1 MRVDVSVVERPLG
14 VARHAAPAGRLRA
27 VAWPAATVTTLAL
40 LWFGWR
46 VGTPGPWR
54 DEAATMAACR
64 RGLGELLAMTRQ
76 IDLVHLAHYLTARL
90 ALALDD
96 SVTAV
101 RWVSVLLA
109 ALAAGTVTALG
120 RRLAGTPTGL
130 LAGASFVAMPLAS
143 RWAQDARSVAM
154 VTALAALATALLL
167 AAVRTPDRRRP
178 WIGYGLVV
186 ALLGLVNVLGLLLLA
201 AHLVFLLLTHPG
213 RSLRRALLVDAGVTV
228 ALSPWLVAA
237 FAQRGQIAWIERP
250 HLYDLTALYIHAFGS
265 KLVPPV
271 LVLGALATLLVH
283 RGLPPGGIG
292 QVFALGAAWAS
303 VPPVL
308 LWTVSQVFPMWD
320 AHYMV
325 YTLPGL
331 ALLVAAEVAALS
343 AAFSAALT
351 RRRRRVPRPRSADR
365 PVGARAAAR
374 MRARSARRPS
384 PGSALVGTV
393 VVLLLAV
400 IGVPDQ
406 LAHRGSDGHGEDVRA
421 VADYLRQNA
430 RPGDGVLFVPFDLR
444 DLSATYPDAFV
455 GLDDVA
461 LASPPIAS
469 DTLHGVE
476 VTAAELPARIAGR
489 ERIWLITGD
498 FVAPSPDAEGQDDA
512 KRAALSAGYRQVGRA
527 DVPAFR
533 ILRYEPVP

>member
-1 MRVDVSVVERPLG
+1 MRVDASVVERPLG
-14 VARHAAPAGRLRA
+14 PARHAAPAGRLRA
-27 VAWPAATVTTLAL
+27 VAWPAVTVTTLAL

-64 RGLGELLAMTRQ
+64 RGLGDLLAMTRQ

-90 ALALDD
+90 ALAVDD

-101 RWVSVLLA
+101 RWVSVLMA

-167 AAVRTPDRRRP
+167 AAVRTRNRRGP

-186 ALLGLVNVLGLLLLA
+186 ALLGLVNVLGLLLVA
-201 AHLVFLLLTHPG
+201 AHVVFLLLTHPG
-213 RSLRRALLVDAGVTV
+213 RTVRRALLVDAGVTV
-228 ALSPWLVAA
+228 ALVPWLVAA

-271 LVLGALATLLVH
+271 VVVGALATLLVH
-283 RGLPPGGIG
+283 RGLPPGGVG
-292 QVFALGAAWAS
+292 HAFALGAAWAT

-308 LWTVSQVFPMWD
+308 LWTASQVFPMWD

-343 AAFSAALT
+343 AALSAALT
-351 RRRRRVPRPRSADR
+351 RRSRLPRPRRTDGA
-365 PVGARAAAR
+365 VGARAAAR
-374 MRARSARRPS
+374 TRARSARRPS
-384 PGSALVGTV
+384 PGGALVGTA

-406 LAHRGSDGHGEDVRA
+406 LAHRGSDGHDEDVRA
-421 VADYLRQNA
+421 VADYLRRNA

-444 DLSATYPDAFV
+444 DLSATYPDAFA

-461 LASPPIAS
+461 LASSPIAS

-476 VTAAELPARIAGR
+476 ATAAELPARIAGR
-489 ERIWLITGD
+489 ARIWLITGD
-498 FVAPSPDAEGQDDA
+498 FVAPSPVAEGQDDA
-512 KRAALSAGYRQVGRA
+512 KRAALGAGYRQVGRA